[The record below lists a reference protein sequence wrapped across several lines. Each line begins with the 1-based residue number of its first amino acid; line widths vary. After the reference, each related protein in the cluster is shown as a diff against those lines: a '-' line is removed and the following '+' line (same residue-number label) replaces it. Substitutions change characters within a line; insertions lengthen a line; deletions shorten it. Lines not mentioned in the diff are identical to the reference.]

1 MMRIII
7 SIFVSKALPGMKHLQ
22 QFLFFSCLFISLSIQ
37 AQQNHFIYIQADNK
51 QPFYVKLD
59 KKIFS
64 SSVSGYL
71 ILSKLKTG
79 VYDLL
84 VGFPQNEWPE
94 QSIQCKIEDT
104 DLGYLLKNFGDNG
117 WGLFNLQSLN
127 IVMSADKKINK
138 KPDTVA
144 DVKGDAF
151 SNMLS
156 EVVNDPTIKQKEPV
170 KEDVK
175 KTVIEQGKTSMVT
188 PESVT
193 EKMSVAVKTDSVKE
207 ESKKANESL
216 LKTLPVT
223 SIEPVKDKIAKPVK
237 DEEKKAAAEQL
248 LVSQSAS
255 PVSGAAKDKAAEFST
270 DDSKKAKTEQPKLDP
285 ASTALENNKQAE
297 QSIPA
302 TKIAAPVEN
311 IHTIVKKMSSKT
323 SLGIEGI
330 YIDSADGQR
339 DTISV
344 FIAAEKTSADTMAA
358 KKVPEEK
365 VTEVVKP
372 VVVKEE
378 PGVKEEKK
386 QADKFI
392 DITVPATIEPAKE
405 NKTDSAIQSTGKVSV
420 INSDCKAQA
429 SEEDFLKLRKKMAG
443 ANNEEMMINIA
454 KKAFKSRCFLTEQIK
469 NLATLFLKDE
479 KRYGFFDAA
488 YPFVSDAQNFSILQ
502 SQLTDGYYINRFK
515 VMIRH

>member
-22 QFLFFSCLFISLSIQ
+22 RFLFFSCLFISFSIQ
-37 AQQNHFIYIQADNK
+37 AQQNHFIFIQADNK
-51 QPFYVKLD
+51 QPFYVKVD

-94 QSIQCKIEDT
+94 QSIQCKIDDT

-138 KPDTVA
+138 KVDTMV

-156 EVVNDPTIKQKEPV
+156 EVVNDPSIKQKEPV
-170 KEDVK
+170 KEEVK
-175 KTVIEQGKTSMVT
+175 KAVAEQAKIATVAVK
-188 PESVT
+188 PVT
-193 EKMSVAVKTDSVKE
+193 EKITVALKTDSLKE
-207 ESKKANESL
+207 ESNEKETLSKTATVTGVAPAKEKVAELSTVNSKKAN
-216 LKTLPVT
+216 
-223 SIEPVKDKIAKPVK
+223 
-237 DEEKKAAAEQL
+237 
-248 LVSQSAS
+248 
-255 PVSGAAKDKAAEFST
+255 
-270 DDSKKAKTEQPKLDP
+270 TEQPKSAP
-285 ASTALENNKQAE
+285 VSTASENDKLAE
-297 QSIPA
+297 QSIQE
-302 TKIAAPVEN
+302 TKIAAPAEN
-311 IHTIVKKMSSKT
+311 IHTIVKKMSNKT

-330 YIDSADGQR
+330 YIVSADGQK

-344 FIAAEKTSADTMAA
+344 FIAAEKMNSDTTAA
-358 KKVPEEK
+358 KKVQEEK
-365 VTEVVKP
+365 VAEAVKP

-378 PGVKEEKK
+378 PAVKDEIK
-386 QADKFI
+386 QTEKFI
-392 DITVPATIEPAKE
+392 DITVPATTEPAKD
-405 NKTDSAIQSTGKVSV
+405 NKVDSVMQQSTGKISV

-454 KKAFKSRCFLTEQIK
+454 KKAFKSRCFLTEQVK

-488 YPFVSDAQNFSILQ
+488 YPFVSDAQNFYILQ